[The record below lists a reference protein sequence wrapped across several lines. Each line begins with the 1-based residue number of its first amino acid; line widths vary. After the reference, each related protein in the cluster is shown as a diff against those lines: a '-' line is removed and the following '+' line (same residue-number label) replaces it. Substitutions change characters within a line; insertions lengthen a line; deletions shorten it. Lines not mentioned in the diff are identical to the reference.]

1 MISNEICVLVLRLK
15 AKTDILNDKGPKL
28 MKSYSVNV
36 EEIIYLS
43 MSIQIF
49 TQTCQILVDYIEMI
63 MGRLV

>member
-15 AKTDILNDKGPKL
+15 AKTDILKGPKL

-36 EEIIYLS
+36 EQIIYLS
-43 MSIQIF
+43 MSIQAF
-49 TQTCQILVDYIEMI
+49 TQTCQILVDYIEMT